1 MQNLFSLSSQSQSR
15 HDTII
20 TISNTA
26 TTTAKTME
34 NLDHGHGVP
43 RQVNGYHLTQC
54 HTLKYVHCNLIKTK
68 IKKAD
73 RKKSNYKT
81 TKVSS

>member
-26 TTTAKTME
+26 TTTQTME
-34 NLDHGHGVP
+34 NLDHGVP
-43 RQVNGYHLTQC
+43 KQVNGYHLTQC